1 MEFPDYLVEA
11 ARWGRGNAE
20 QTGRRRDGEEGR
32 RASESR
38 DRGSA
43 RRDSCMIRLSNGA
56 GRQPK
61 GANRDRGDKLLIHV
75 KGAKAGVCRGRRA
88 SGSGWP
94 ALGCCWA
101 VLAGVGSARDGG
113 EAPAGRGGTGAW
125 RSGMGT
131 LRAGMVPGICDVRKI
146 SIAGASPP
154 RIPPSPLQKLSPRL
168 SFGLV
173 VANPHA
179 PFPPEPISCAP

>member
-1 MEFPDYLVEA
+1 MEKKGDALPRV
-11 ARWGRGNAE
+11 G
-20 QTGRRRDGEEGR
+20 TGGAPGETAG
-32 RASESR
+32 
-38 DRGSA
+38 
-43 RRDSCMIRLSNGA
+43 CLIRLSNGA
-56 GRQPK
+56 GRRPK

-75 KGAKAGVCRGRRA
+75 KGPRPGFAEKDGRRA
-88 SGSGWP
+88 LAGRRWAAAGLFSP
-94 ALGCCWA
+94 AWA
-101 VLAGVGSARDGG
+101 VRGTG
-113 EAPAGRGGTGAW
+113 ERRRPGAGGTGAW